1 MTLSLL
7 LVVDTLLSRN
17 AALEFGGRA
26 GSLVQSVSDALL
38 PEVRNELLHQLSLP
52 DQGHQTLSMARFA
65 LLVTLYDLNGLKMV
79 PHPGTECTA
88 LLCRFLYRTDL
99 EHIIAIFAL

>member
-26 GSLVQSVSDALL
+26 GSLVKSVSDALL

-52 DQGHQTLSMARFA
+52 GLIPLVVQFKAKNKEQ
-65 LLVTLYDLNGLKMV
+65 LLV
-79 PHPGTECTA
+79 
-88 LLCRFLYRTDL
+88 
-99 EHIIAIFAL
+99 